1 MMMTMKSEKDDMP
14 KMATKS
20 YSYGGRVAAAGSME
34 KPEKREMDAMVMKP
48 RDPYTTKEE
57 EQKRKEE
64 AMASMSSFMTKMRV
78 NPYCVR

>member
-20 YSYGGRVAAAGSME
+20 YSYGGRVAAGSME
-34 KPEKREMDAMVMKP
+34 KPEMQEGGMVMKP
-48 RDPYTTKEE
+48 REPYTTKEE

-64 AMASMSSFMTKMRV
+64 AMSFMPSIMKRMMG
-78 NPYCVR
+78 

>member
-1 MMMTMKSEKDDMP
+1 MMMMKSEKDDMP

-20 YSYGGRVAAAGSME
+20 YSYGGRVADGSME

-48 RDPYTTKEE
+48 REPYTTKEE

-64 AMASMSSFMTKMRV
+64 AMSFMPSIMKRMIG
-78 NPYCVR
+78 

>member
-20 YSYGGRVAAAGSME
+20 YSYGGRVAAGSME
-34 KPEKREMDAMVMKP
+34 KPEKREMQEGGMVMTP
-48 RDPYTTKEE
+48 RKPYTTKEE

-64 AMASMSSFMTKMRV
+64 AMSFMPSIMKKIMR
-78 NPYCVR
+78 